1 MNTGKEELKRLLN
14 EAPKDLKCMW
24 ERLDAPRLP
33 RNATFDSRKLE
44 KVAGEVAWLSD
55 SRPAASG
62 GARTEVYDE
71 GEAPRGCCSKYAG
84 NFTLSAKL
92 EQNLYG
98 YVANNCLHLFLK
110 KFALNFERIANNC
123 AEL

>member
-33 RNATFDSRKLE
+33 RNATFDSRKL
-44 KVAGEVAWLSD
+44 G
-55 SRPAASG
+55 
-62 GARTEVYDE
+62 
-71 GEAPRGCCSKYAG
+71 
-84 NFTLSAKL
+84 
-92 EQNLYG
+92 QNLYG